1 MRLRL
6 TLLVAATT
14 TLVLVAFMIPL
25 ALLLRSA
32 AEDRAVNDA
41 TQAVQGLVPLVAA
54 GERETIRLGVEQAG
68 NPARPITVFLP
79 DGTSMGA
86 PAGRTPAVELAS
98 RGRSLTAATPQGYE
112 VVVAVVRADDG
123 VAVIRTLVPT
133 AELRRGVDRAWLLL
147 AALGIVLIGLGLLV
161 ADRLA
166 RALVRPILDVSA
178 ASHRLAAGDLSART
192 EPAGPPEVS
201 DVAKALNHLA
211 GRIQDLLQQERE
223 TLADLSHRLRTPLT
237 ALRLEAEAL
246 ADPDAAA
253 RVTGRVDAVEHAV
266 TGLIRQAR
274 RRSGDGSG
282 QCDAA
287 AVIRDR
293 VAFWSVLAEDTDRA
307 MTVAVAVAGAPLQV
321 AVDAD
326 ELAAAIDA
334 VLGNVFAHTPDG
346 TAFSVTLTARDGG
359 GGELTVTDEGPGLPG
374 WAGDPARRGGSGG
387 SSTGLGLSIA
397 SRAAESSGGVLR
409 LGAGPRGG
417 ATVTLELG
425 PAR

>member
-1 MRLRL
+1 VRLRL

-14 TLVLVAFMIPL
+14 TLVLVAFMVPL

-32 AEDRAVNDA
+32 AEDRAVNEA
-41 TQAVQGLVPLVAA
+41 IQAVQGLVPLVAV

-68 NPARPITVFLP
+68 SPARPITVFLP

-86 PAGRTPAVELAS
+86 PASRTPAVELAS

-123 VAVIRTLVPT
+123 VAVVRTLVPT

-147 AALGIVLIGLGLLV
+147 AGLGIVLIGLGLFV

-192 EPAGPPEVS
+192 EPAGPPEVRE
-201 DVAKALNHLA
+201 VANALNHLA

-246 ADPDAAA
+246 ADPDTAA

-274 RRSGDGSG
+274 RRTGDASG

-287 AVIRDR
+287 AVTRDR

-307 MTVAVAVAGAPLQV
+307 VTVAVANGPLPVAI
-321 AVDAD
+321 DAD
-326 ELAAAIDA
+326 ELAAAVDA

-346 TAFSVTLTARDGG
+346 TAFSVTLTARDDG
-359 GGELTVTDEGPGLPG
+359 GGELTVTDEGPGLPD

-397 SRAAESSGGVLR
+397 LRAAESSGGRLR
-409 LGAGPRGG
+409 LDAGPRGG
-417 ATVTLELG
+417 ARVTLELG